1 MTNQRLKDAAVYFEN
16 KCPYMKLVYE
26 YEDEKGLHEIVYP
39 KVEFPFDTCNV
50 PTVYDSYTQLCP
62 SRDGCHLYIINYTN
76 EAQLFKG
83 VAHIDIG
90 GIVHTYDSV
99 YYVDKIIKPK
109 VHEMTVEEIEEKLG
123 YPVKIVAKE
132 KENKNA

>member
-1 MTNQRLKDAAVYFEN
+1 MTNQRLKDATVYFEN
-16 KCPYMKLVYE
+16 KRPYMKLVYE
-26 YEDEKGLHEIVYP
+26 YEDNKGFHELVFP

-50 PTVYDSYTQLCP
+50 PTLYDSYASLCP
-62 SRDGCHLYIINYTN
+62 SRDGSHLYIINYSN

-83 VAHIDIG
+83 VARIDIG
-90 GIVHTYDSV
+90 DIVHTYDSV
-99 YYVDKIIKPK
+99 YYVDKIVKPK
-109 VHEMTVEEIEEKLG
+109 VHEMTLEEIEEKLG